1 MVGGLA
7 VVEQTT
13 AEAIAFRLEWTPA
26 VVVATCFII
35 PGTPATNLRAGG
47 MEEADVMKI
56 TGHTTPHV
64 FRHYDIGHVESF
76 RSRVANAR

>member
-1 MVGGLA
+1 
-7 VVEQTT
+7 
-13 AEAIAFRLEWTPA
+13 
-26 VVVATCFII
+26 
-35 PGTPATNLRAGG
+35 